1 MAQIENE
8 VYAILSGT
16 GAITALVSTRIFPA
30 FIPQAA
36 TAFPA
41 LVYEKT
47 GGSRINSLRGYTG
60 LQNPIIEINIY
71 AERTTTLQAV
81 STVVL
86 AAMDGSTTF
95 DSFALDEPFDS
106 YDDDVEIKTR
116 TLTFSLWNQG

>member
-8 VYAILSGT
+8 VYKVLST
-16 GAITALVSTRIFPA
+16 TVAITALVSTRIFPA

-47 GGSRINSLRGYTG
+47 GGSRINSLSGYTG

-86 AAMDGSTTF
+86 AAMDTSTLF
-95 DSFALDEPFDS
+95 KSHALDEPFDS

-116 TLTFSLWNQG
+116 TLTFSIWNQG

>member
-8 VYAILSGT
+8 VYKVLST
-16 GAITALVSTRIFPA
+16 TVAITALVSTRIFPA
-30 FIPQAA
+30 FTPQAA
-36 TAFPA
+36 NAFPV

-47 GGSRINSLRGYTG
+47 GGSRINSLSGYTG

-86 AAMDGSTTF
+86 AAMDASTTF
-95 DSFALDEPFDS
+95 DSYALDEPFDS

-116 TLTFSLWNQG
+116 TLTFSVWNQG

>member
-8 VYAILSGT
+8 VFKVLST
-16 GAITALVSTRIFPA
+16 TAAITALVSTRIFPA

-47 GGSRINSLRGYTG
+47 GGSRINSLSGYTG
-60 LQNPIIEINIY
+60 LQNPIIEINVH

-86 AAMDGSTTF
+86 AAMDASTLF
-95 DSFALDEPFDS
+95 KSHALDDPFDA

-116 TLTFSLWNQG
+116 TLTFSIWIQG

>member
-8 VYAILSGT
+8 VFKVLST
-16 GAITALVSTRIFPA
+16 TAAITALVSTRIFPA

-47 GGSRINSLRGYTG
+47 GGSRINSLSGYTG

-86 AAMDGSTTF
+86 AAMDTSTLF
-95 DSFALDEPFDS
+95 KSHALDEPFDS

-116 TLTFSLWNQG
+116 TLTFSIWNQG